1 MLAARSMRAR
11 LSPAPTAAAGHL
23 AEAVPPR
30 GLEESHRVQAELLS
44 VLAGGEP
51 LALSNVITPRGPRF
65 LVRARSRE
73 GLKRA
78 LGSLLAAYP
87 QARVELLAIDAR
99 PDVDP
104 ALPGA
109 TEEWVRVALGPRGDR
124 ALPLLAG
131 GSPGDRAGESALALV
146 PASPTLR
153 ARASSS
159 CSLSRR
165 RRPPRWSGYGAAP
178 GRR

>member
-23 AEAVPPR
+23 AEAIPPR

-51 LALSNVITPRGPRF
+51 LALSSVITPRGPRF

-73 GLKRA
+73 GLERA
-78 LGSLLAAYP
+78 LGS
-87 QARVELLAIDAR
+87 LLAIDAR

>member
-1 MLAARSMRAR
+1 MQVLAARSMRAR
-11 LSPAPTAAAGHL
+11 LSPAGTAAAGHL
-23 AEAVPPR
+23 ADVVPPR
-30 GLEESHRVQAELLS
+30 RLEESHRVQAELLS

-51 LALSNVITPRGPRF
+51 LALSSVITPRGPRF

-109 TEEWVRVALGPRGDR
+109 TEEWVRVALGPRG
-124 ALPLLAG
+124 AG
-131 GSPGDRAGESALALV
+131 PSGS
-146 PASPTLR
+146 
-153 ARASSS
+153 ARL
-159 CSLSRR
+159 CSGVAARPRR
-165 RRPPRWSGYGAAP
+165 PRGRRPPAVPAKV
-178 GRR
+178 